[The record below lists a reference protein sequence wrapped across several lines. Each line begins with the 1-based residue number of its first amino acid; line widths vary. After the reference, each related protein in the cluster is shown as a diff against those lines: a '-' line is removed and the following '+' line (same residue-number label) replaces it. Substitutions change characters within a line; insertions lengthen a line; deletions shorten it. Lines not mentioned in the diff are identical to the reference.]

1 MKEIPFGSIEIQ
13 IGLYA
18 TPIKLTF
25 GGIERTYYDLY
36 SGEGYCFYLPENN
49 LDENGDMRPENERIY
64 YQYMSTAYQSVEEI
78 NASVVS
84 VVRKDEYEVA

>member
-1 MKEIPFGSIEIQ
+1 MKNIPLGSIEIQ

-18 TPIKLTF
+18 IPKKLTF

-36 SGEGYCFYLPENN
+36 SVEGYCFYLPENN
-49 LDENGDMRPENERIY
+49 LDEHGDLLPENERTY

-78 NASVVS
+78 NANVVS
-84 VVRKDEYEVA
+84 VVKKEDYVTA